1 MLYGSKTR
9 FFVRFMRAFAP
20 KGTPLQANRCSM
32 PSESFLGS
40 ASFPINLNLSI
51 KMMLPDKYGFIAW
64 NQSFWGDCGP
74 NSIIFYALGWILK
87 VSDRF
92 GCFSDDLI
100 APKPIATRFPW
111 IYWNLLTN
119 PDTFRMCWREV
130 GDEDDFVICGSKP
143 NCKGA
148 KESRRKLHVDL
159 RGLRLPKDPFHLF
172 FDGSEVASSS
182 DKFSS
187 WSLLLAFDCLNFG
200 HSRFEGSKKLT
211 S

>member
-1 MLYGSKTR
+1 MDLLHEIKASEAIADQIPSSSMLWVGSWR
-9 FFVRFMRAFAP
+9 FLIALDA
-20 KGTPLQANRCSM
+20 
-32 PSESFLGS
+32 
-40 ASFPINLNLSI
+40 FPI
-51 KMMLPDKYGFIAW
+51 
-64 NQSFWGDCGP
+64 
-74 NSIIFYALGWILK
+74 
-87 VSDRF
+87 
-92 GCFSDDLI
+92 
-100 APKPIATRFPW
+100 KPIATRFPW

-200 HSRFEGSKKLT
+200 HSRFEFSKKLT